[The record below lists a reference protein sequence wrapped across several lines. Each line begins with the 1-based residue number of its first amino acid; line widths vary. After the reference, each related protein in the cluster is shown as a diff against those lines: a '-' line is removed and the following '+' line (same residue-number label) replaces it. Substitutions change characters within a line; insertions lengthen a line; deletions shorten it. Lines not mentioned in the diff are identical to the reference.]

1 MQRKNELRE
10 ALTDADAVIV
20 DHEDVDE
27 VLEYVDD
34 DTDVLLRREVAAS
47 DLTFLRTVN
56 SYASRGNRFE
66 LL

>member
-1 MQRKNELRE
+1 MEPCNATKNELRE

-47 DLTFLRTVN
+47 DLTFLRTVK
-56 SYASRGNRFE
+56 
-66 LL
+66 

>member
-34 DTDVLLRREVAAS
+34 DTDVFAPEEVAAS
-47 DLTFLRTVN
+47 DLTFLRTVK
-56 SYASRGNRFE
+56 
-66 LL
+66 

>member
-34 DTDVLLRREVAAS
+34 DTDVLLRR
-47 DLTFLRTVN
+47 RW
-56 SYASRGNRFE
+56 RPRI
-66 LL
+66 